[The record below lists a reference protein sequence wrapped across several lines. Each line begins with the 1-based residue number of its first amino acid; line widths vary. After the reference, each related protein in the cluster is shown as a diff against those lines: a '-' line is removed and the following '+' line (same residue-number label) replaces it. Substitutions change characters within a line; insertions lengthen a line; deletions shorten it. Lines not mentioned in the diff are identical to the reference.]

1 MVQFGGGGGVGTS
14 RDWLY
19 KPQKSYFKKFPQAL
33 LMFSPQKK
41 AFGVFLGFKN
51 LDLNIS
57 PIFQLIKKI
66 KAASHTTV
74 YRIPKMHLWI

>member
-1 MVQFGGGGGVGTS
+1 
-14 RDWLY
+14 
-19 KPQKSYFKKFPQAL
+19 
-33 LMFSPQKK
+33 MFSPQKK

-66 KAASHTTV
+66 KAASHKV
-74 YRIPKMHLWI
+74 DVVHIRQGHVL